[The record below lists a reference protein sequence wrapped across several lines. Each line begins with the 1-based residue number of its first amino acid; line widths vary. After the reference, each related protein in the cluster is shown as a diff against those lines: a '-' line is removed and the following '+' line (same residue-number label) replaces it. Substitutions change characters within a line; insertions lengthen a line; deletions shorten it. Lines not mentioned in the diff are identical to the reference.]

1 MALME
6 KPGATAK
13 NIKNSGNKNQHHP
26 VAKVFLTIPDPT
38 ANKALS
44 QIKQAPTKTN
54 PTVFL
59 KSPIHSPSAN
69 KSCSLLFTI
78 VHGNSQ
84 GDSLSLTQN
93 RNNSG
98 GEFQGTRQGGYTSLQ
113 PTKGQSR
120 SVKEKPLLLE
130 NLIVFLV
137 LFQSKH

>member
-1 MALME
+1 MGKKWGIYENDSRCRWLE
-6 KPGATAK
+6 DGINGET
-13 NIKNSGNKNQHHP
+13 GGDGQEYQEFC

-113 PTKGQSR
+113 PTKG
-120 SVKEKPLLLE
+120 
-130 NLIVFLV
+130 
-137 LFQSKH
+137 